1 MGSFNIFNSYDDP
14 LTSKNIHYWVT
25 LGGRSHAEPIVFHT
39 IDKCYDVNAER
50 LCKLI
55 TDLTVRREYPLV
67 RFLVLTEQP

>member
-1 MGSFNIFNSYDDP
+1 MYVGSFNIFNSYDDP

-50 LCKLI
+50 
-55 TDLTVRREYPLV
+55 
-67 RFLVLTEQP
+67 